1 MAVVG
6 DEVAVLQ
13 VEPGH
18 DGHGGGEGGGAGG
31 RVPPDEGGEPGELGG
46 VVGPRQGEGNRELRE
61 RIFIS
66 GQRSAPADQ
75 WPTRA
80 QSEEKGQ
87 EGSAEHL

>member
-18 DGHGGGEGGGAGG
+18 DGHGGGEGGGARG

-46 VVGPRQGEGNRELRE
+46 VVGPRQGEGEAAEVQDL
-61 RIFIS
+61 
-66 GQRSAPADQ
+66 
-75 WPTRA
+75 W
-80 QSEEKGQ
+80 
-87 EGSAEHL
+87 EGTVSMKATMFDVYHLTTG